1 MNSRLLVIGSLSA
14 LVLGG
19 SVVGCT
25 AGGGGAIA
33 SAGSTK
39 VRTNPSGDAAKASKA
54 LARHDAV
61 AAVGF
66 AESAVA
72 AAPRDAGYRLLL
84 GQSYLQAG
92 RFASARTAF
101 ADALQLNPGNAKA
114 ALNLALSQIAT
125 GDWGAA
131 RDTLTRNAAVI
142 PATDRGLAFALAGDP
157 AGGAALLT
165 QVVRSPET
173 SVKARQKLALVLALG
188 GQWAGARVVASADM
202 APADVDA
209 RLAQWAAFAQPRGA
223 SDQVASLLGVRVSD
237 DAGQPV
243 ALALNAPVQ
252 IAQAVQGVDV
262 VQAPALVAAPA
273 AAAPSE
279 PALVPVAVAATN
291 ATPSQHPAI
300 QFGPRSE
307 VVQALPPSLIR
318 PGYSP
323 AKVALGREFASA
335 ATPARTG
342 TWFVQIGAFD
352 SPGVARDAWGRATRR
367 MPALATHGPSSAT
380 IRARGNQFYRLS
392 VGGFA
397 RDEADALCRRYRN
410 IGGAC
415 YVRSAAGDQMAQWVR
430 GGGIQ
435 LASR

>member
-1 MNSRLLVIGSLSA
+1 MNSRLLVMGSLSA

-25 AGGGGAIA
+25 AGSGGAIA

-39 VRTNPSGDAAKASKA
+39 VRTNPSGDAAKATKA

-61 AAVGF
+61 EAVGF

-84 GQSYLQAG
+84 GLSYLQAG

-101 ADALQLNPGNAKA
+101 ADALQLHPGNAKA

-173 SVKARQKLALVLALG
+173 SAKARQNLALVLALG

-202 APADVDA
+202 SPADVDA

-252 IAQAVQGVDV
+252 IALSVQRVDV
-262 VQAPALVAAPA
+262 DQAPALVAAPA

-279 PALVPVAVAATN
+279 PALVPVAVAASD
-291 ATPSQHPAI
+291 AAPSQHPTI

-307 VVQALPPSLIR
+307 VVQALPASLIR
-318 PGYSP
+318 PGYP
-323 AKVALGREFASA
+323 LAKVALSRGPASV
-335 ATPARTG
+335 ARTG

-367 MPALATHGPSSAT
+367 MPALAAHGPSSAT
-380 IRARGNQFYRLS
+380 IRARGSQFYRLS

-410 IGGAC
+410 IGGTC
-415 YVRSAAGDQMAQWVR
+415 FVRSAAGDQMAQWVR
-430 GGGIQ
+430 GGGVQ